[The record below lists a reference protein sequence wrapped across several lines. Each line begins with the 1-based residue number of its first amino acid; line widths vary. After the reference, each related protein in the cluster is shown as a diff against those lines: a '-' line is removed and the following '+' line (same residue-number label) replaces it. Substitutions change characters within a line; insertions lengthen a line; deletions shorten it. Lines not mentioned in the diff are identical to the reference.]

1 VEYFPRYLA
10 KKFVYFESI
19 SILKFALLYFGL
31 ALLSVMISSLLGD
44 RISNALAPI
53 NGSIL
58 LIFFAGVVSAKHFVR
73 KAWIPTSP
81 VLMQFTSKTWFNS
94 LLSVLSLCYHWLVLL
109 FIHAVFVMV
118 AFLLIAP
125 ALAQFGS

>member
-1 VEYFPRYLA
+1 VEFSPRYLA

-31 ALLSVMISSLLGD
+31 ALLIVIISSLLGE
-44 RISNALAPI
+44 RISNTLAPL

-58 LIFFAGVVSAKHFVR
+58 LIFLAGVVSAKHFAR

-81 VLMQFTSKTWFNS
+81 VLVQFTSKAWFNS
-94 LLSVLSLCYHWLVLL
+94 LLSVLNLCYHWFVLL
-109 FIHAVFVMV
+109 FIYAVFVVV
-118 AFLLIAP
+118 AFLLTAP
-125 ALAQFGS
+125 ALEQFGS